1 MPSIKKHMQ
10 ASLDRTGKNYK
21 EIHEWIDDPEKK
33 NERHDFTRVLEFAKM
48 LTKQYGE
55 EAAQEYVFHLS
66 DDLKGKFGHV
76 VEDTEEAMKNAL
88 TYFGSFN
95 R

>member
-1 MPSIKKHMQ
+1 MPSVAKHMQ
-10 ASLDRTGKNYK
+10 MSLDRTGKDYK

-33 NERHDFTRVLEFAKM
+33 NERHDFTKVLATAKM
-48 LTKQYGE
+48 FTEKYGE
-55 EAAQEYVFHLS
+55 EGAQEYVYHLS

-76 VEDTEEAMKNAL
+76 TEDTEEAVKNAL